1 MSTMRISE
9 NEKKSIL
16 NAVHAL
22 DPNAHVILFGSRADD
37 NTRGGDIDLLV
48 ISDRIGFREEMKIR
62 PVIMDQIGWQKIDLI
77 VHKRNQ
83 ATRPIVAIALETGV
97 PL

>member
-1 MSTMRISE
+1 MRISE